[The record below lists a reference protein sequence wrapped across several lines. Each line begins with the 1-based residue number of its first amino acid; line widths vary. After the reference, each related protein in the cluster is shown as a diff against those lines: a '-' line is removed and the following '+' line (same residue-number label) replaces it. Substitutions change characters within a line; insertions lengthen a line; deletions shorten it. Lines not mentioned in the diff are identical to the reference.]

1 MTWLGTYLNLA
12 ILVRYT
18 TYCNKGVSKSVEY
31 YCHEQNISAICDGTY
46 DGAII
51 SRCPFRIIKPTCSM
65 LYTDNTAS
73 CDVTSYNSMTTT
85 CQCVV
90 SFSRTNSLAH
100 KPSWHFTR
108 PGSRRLLSGSSTY
121 QFSSSELNYLSYS
134 VEYIPSSSILTVK
147 QTFIGL
153 DSRDFDSSAKFTT
166 NGKVIRTGVS
176 NSIGLTINDVTLIS
190 VINSNFRRQL
200 LTSSATVTYTISLAS
215 SSASVIKAALTKATS
230 DGTLAN
236 NLIIAALSLGIYSI
250 D

>member
-1 MTWLGTYLNLA
+1 
-12 ILVRYT
+12 
-18 TYCNKGVSKSVEY
+18 
-31 YCHEQNISAICDGTY
+31 
-46 DGAII
+46 
-51 SRCPFRIIKPTCSM
+51 
-65 LYTDNTAS
+65 
-73 CDVTSYNSMTTT
+73 
-85 CQCVV
+85 
-90 SFSRTNSLAH
+90 
-100 KPSWHFTR
+100 
-108 PGSRRLLSGSSTY
+108 
-121 QFSSSELNYLSYS
+121 
-134 VEYIPSSSILTVK
+134 VK